1 MRTPDLAMR
10 IHWLG
15 LEVMERDSE
24 NENLKEELKTSTKD
38 AKRLELV
45 SEFEKKEIEDL
56 RATIEHKLKVIKTLE
71 KNVMDNDGW
80 VEELIESQDG

>member
-38 AKRLELV
+38 AKHLELV

-56 RATIEHKLKVIKTLE
+56 SATIEHKLKVIKTLE